1 MTMILYGRTV
11 SPFVRRVAI
20 WLDLQGR
27 AYESV
32 PLLVM
37 DDFEKLK
44 EINPFGRVPA
54 LRIEDGDVLVETWAI
69 IDHLEDT
76 ALAERRLL
84 PANGPERRAALQDL
98 AHAHN
103 AAEKGVAL
111 VYETVRRPPN
121 LHWADWVA
129 RVRGQAETGLALLE
143 SRAPHMSIEATPG
156 VAAATVATFDFYR
169 VMLPDVVADRYPALR
184 AFCDSA
190 NMHPAF
196 AASRPPLP

>member
-1 MTMILYGRTV
+1 MILYGRTV

-27 AYESV
+27 AYENV

-44 EINPFGRVPA
+44 TINPFGRVPA
-54 LRIEDGDVLVETWAI
+54 LRLDDGTVLVETWAI
-69 IDHLEDT
+69 IDWLEDT
-76 ALAERRLL
+76 APLEKRLL
-84 PANGPERRAALQDL
+84 PASGPARRAALQAI

-103 AAEKGVAL
+103 AAEKGVAF
-111 VYETVRRPPN
+111 VYETVRRPTE
-121 LHWADWVA
+121 LHWTDWAA
-129 RVRGQAETGLALLE
+129 RVRGQAEAGLDALDAAAPALRLE
-143 SRAPHMSIEATPG
+143 EAPG

-169 VMLPDVVADRYPALR
+169 MMLPALVADRYPALR
-184 AFCDSA
+184 AFCDQA
-190 NMHPAF
+190 NTHPAF